1 MIGEYTLE
9 ILCNKYKV
17 SKEKIVNKNNN
28 ILSHGEFNEIDK
40 TLNYLI
46 NTLKV
51 VPRNI
56 EKCPSILYRNTSEIQ
71 KNIDFLKQKGVS
83 FPNIES
89 CLSVLSTD
97 SNQLTQTYDYVLKN
111 YGTDAINK
119 NTSILSCP
127 VNIIADVEKLG
138 LRKDYNLAISNS
150 ISFRF
155 TSLEEVIKII
165 NSDEYKKHPELFT
178 SETLTHTKLEDIQ
191 KIINSDEYKAHPELF
206 TSTTLAKAKLED
218 IQKIINSDEYKSHPE
233 LFTSTTLAR
242 TKLEDIQ
249 KIINS
254 NEYKSHPELFTSQT
268 LARAKLEDIQK
279 IINSDEYKSHPEL
292 FTSQTLASAKLED
305 IQKLLNLP
313 CFQNEKYKRMLK
325 SSIVA
330 NSKSMIKKIP
340 ILVEMAEHYKID
352 NYINTTFL
360 LHSPSQNYALINY
373 LAESSTPLVIREKLN
388 PIFSYQPGVLR
399 KKYGIDI
406 KILMDKYPIPEKNR
420 GGKVR

>member
-254 NEYKSHPELFTSQT
+254 DEYKSHPELFTSQT

>member
-191 KIINSDEYKAHPELF
+191 KIINSDEYKSHPELFTSTTLAHAKLEDIQKIINSDEYKAHPELF
-206 TSTTLAKAKLED
+206 TSTTLAHAKIED

-233 LFTSTTLAR
+233 LFTSTTLV
-242 TKLEDIQ
+242 
-249 KIINS
+249 
-254 NEYKSHPELFTSQT
+254 Y
-268 LARAKLEDIQK
+268 AKLEDIQK
-279 IINSDEYKSHPEL
+279 IINSDEYKFHPEL
-292 FTSQTLASAKLED
+292 FTSQTLASTKL
-305 IQKLLNLP
+305 
-313 CFQNEKYKRMLK
+313 
-325 SSIVA
+325 
-330 NSKSMIKKIP
+330 
-340 ILVEMAEHYKID
+340 
-352 NYINTTFL
+352 
-360 LHSPSQNYALINY
+360 
-373 LAESSTPLVIREKLN
+373 
-388 PIFSYQPGVLR
+388 
-399 KKYGIDI
+399 
-406 KILMDKYPIPEKNR
+406 
-420 GGKVR
+420 

>member
-254 NEYKSHPELFTSQT
+254 
-268 LARAKLEDIQK
+268 
-279 IINSDEYKSHPEL
+279 DEYKSHPEL